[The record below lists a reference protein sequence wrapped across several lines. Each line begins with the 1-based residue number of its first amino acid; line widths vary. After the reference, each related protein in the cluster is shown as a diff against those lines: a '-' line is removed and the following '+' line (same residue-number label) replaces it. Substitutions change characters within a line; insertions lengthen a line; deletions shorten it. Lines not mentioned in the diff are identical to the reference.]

1 MTTLKYSTIGLGE
14 KHVLVLHEWLGD
26 HSNYD
31 PVLPYL
37 NTEKFRWI
45 FIDLRGYGLSKNL
58 SGQYTCQEASEDVQR
73 LANKLGIHSVY
84 IVGHSMSAMI
94 AQKIAVDNPGLLKK
108 MVLVTPV
115 PASGTQINKED
126 ANILRASVFDD
137 LKIRN
142 AINLRTGER
151 YNSTWLDTKLKQAN
165 NASTP
170 EARAGYLEMFLK
182 TDFSDKVKG
191 LKIPVR
197 VIVGKYDIPAFQ
209 KQTIQKLFSD
219 WFNDLEIIECNES
232 GHYPMLE
239 CPIFFASILEKLISD
254 SRNC

>member
-1 MTTLKYSTIGLGE
+1 MTILKYTTVGSGAE
-14 KHVLVLHEWLGD
+14 HVIVLHEWLGD

-37 NTEKFRWI
+37 NTEKFKWI
-45 FIDLRGYGLSKNL
+45 FVDLRGYGLSKDL
-58 SGQYTCQEASEDVQR
+58 SGQYTCKEASEDVQR
-73 LANKLGIHSVY
+73 LINKLGIQSVY
-84 IVGHSMSAMI
+84 IVGHSMSAMVV
-94 AQKIAVDNPGLLKK
+94 QRIAVDNPVLLKK

-126 ANILRASVFDD
+126 ADILRASVFNDS
-137 LKIRN
+137 KIRN
-142 AINLRTGER
+142 AIHLRTGER
-151 YNSTWLDTKLKQAN
+151 YNPTWLDIKLKRAN
-165 NASTP
+165 DASAP

-239 CPIFFASILEKLISD
+239 CPVFFASTLEKLISD
-254 SRNC
+254 SKNC